1 MEWVEGGV
9 MIWSDKMLIIVC
21 CMKWICDRMNMTMLL
36 DWMNDGIDVCNDRID
51 MLMGSGVEEGEY
63 YIHFSLGI
71 LSFSLG

>member
-36 DWMNDGIDVCNDRID
+36 DWMNDGIDVCNDGMIKCVIIGLICWWEVELRK
-51 MLMGSGVEEGEY
+51 GSTISTLV
-63 YIHFSLGI
+63 
-71 LSFSLG
+71 